1 MDVATGIHGDAA
13 VWGTMEE
20 AFGVA
25 RRMVEVEAEVRET
38 GLEES

>member
-1 MDVATGIHGDAA
+1 MDAVAGMHADAA

-20 AFGVA
+20 AFGAA
-25 RRMVEVEAEVRET
+25 RRMVEVEVRET